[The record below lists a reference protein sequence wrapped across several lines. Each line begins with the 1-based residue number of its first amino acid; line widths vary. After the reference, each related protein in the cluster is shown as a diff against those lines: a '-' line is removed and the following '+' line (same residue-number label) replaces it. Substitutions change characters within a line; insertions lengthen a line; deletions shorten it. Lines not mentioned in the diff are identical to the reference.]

1 MMRDRGLRPHG
12 TTIVGL
18 RRNGKAA
25 LGSDGQV
32 TLGDTVMKQNARK
45 VHKLYNGS
53 ILVGFAGSAADAL
66 SLFERFEG
74 KLKEARGNLER
85 AVTEM
90 ARDWRSDRVL
100 RRLDAL
106 LGVMDRE
113 HSYVISGSGDVIEP
127 DDGIIAIGA
136 GGPLA
141 LAVCR
146 ALVKHTA
153 LEPEA
158 VVREAI
164 TTTAGINIYTNLN
177 ITTETL

>member
-1 MMRDRGLRPHG
+1 MLNARASVLRS

-18 RRNGKAA
+18 RRDGQAA

-45 VHKLYNGS
+45 VHKIYNGS

-66 SLFERFEG
+66 TLFERFEG

-90 ARDWRSDRVL
+90 ARDWRSDRIL

-113 HSYVISGSGDVIEP
+113 RSYVISGSGDVIEP
-127 DDGIIAIGA
+127 DDGIVAIGA

-141 LAVCR
+141 LAVSR
-146 ALVKHTA
+146 ALVKHTR
-153 LEPEA
+153 LEPA
-158 VVREAI
+158 MIVREAI
-164 TTTAGINIYTNLN
+164 GIAAGINIYTNLN
-177 ITTETL
+177 ITVETL